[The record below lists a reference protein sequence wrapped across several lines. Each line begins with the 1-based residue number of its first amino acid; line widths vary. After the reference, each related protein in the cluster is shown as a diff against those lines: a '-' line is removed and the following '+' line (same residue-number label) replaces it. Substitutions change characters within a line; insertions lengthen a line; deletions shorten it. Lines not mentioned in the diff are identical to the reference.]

1 MTVSILVTGA
11 NGMVGAALVERFQRD
26 ARVHVA
32 GAVRRV
38 PADNH
43 LPDVRLIGDIGPDTD
58 WAGVVSGID
67 VVVHCAA
74 RVHIMGESR
83 GDEALRKFRE
93 VNVAGT
99 EHLALEC
106 VRAGVRRLVFVSSVK
121 VNGESTSQCAPFRY
135 DDTPAPQDAY
145 GISKWEA
152 ESALREVSNQTGL
165 EVAVV
170 RPPLVYGPGVKANF
184 LRLMQAVDLGVPLP
198 FGAVRNQRSM
208 VYVGNLADLLAAVAT
223 HPDAAG
229 QTFMASDGADLST
242 KGLIEGLASAM
253 GVRPKLVPVPSGW
266 IRAAARFLGKTA
278 TSDRVLGSLQVDID
292 HTRRQLGWI
301 PPVSVQEGLAET
313 VAAWRKAN
321 A

>member
-11 NGMVGAALVERFQRD
+11 SGMVGAALVERLQHD
-26 ARVHVA
+26 AGIHVA
-32 GAVRRV
+32 GAFRRAPV
-38 PADNH
+38 GGHP
-43 LPDVRLIGDIGPDTD
+43 PEVRLIGDIGRDTD
-58 WAGVVSGID
+58 WVGALSGVD

-74 RVHIMGESR
+74 RVHIMGESH

-93 VNVAGT
+93 VNVEGT
-99 EHLALEC
+99 GRLAREC
-106 VRAGVRRLVFVSSVK
+106 ARAGVKRLVFVSSVK
-121 VNGESTSQCAPFRY
+121 VNGESTSQRSPFRH
-135 DDTPAPQDAY
+135 DDLPAPQDAY
-145 GISKWEA
+145 GISKQEA
-152 ESALREVSNQTGL
+152 EATLWEVSKQTGL

-184 LRLMQAVDLGVPLP
+184 LRLMQAVARGVPLP

-208 VYVGNLADLLAAVAT
+208 VYVRNLADLLAVVAT

-242 KGLIEGLASAM
+242 KGLIEGLAKAM
-253 GVRPKLVPVPSGW
+253 GVRPKLLPVPSGLM
-266 IRAAARFLGKTA
+266 RAVAGMLGKSA

-292 HTRRQLGWI
+292 HTRRQLGWN
-301 PPVSVQEGLAET
+301 PPATVEEGLGET
-313 VAAWRKAN
+313 VAAWRNSN